1 MQLKNIVKLLAVASL
16 TALSAS
22 AFGASIAGN
31 PANGK
36 KIFENG
42 KGSVPACS
50 SCHGDKGQGND
61 MMKTPRL
68 SGQVQ
73 AFIRKQLEDFATDKR
88 TDTTMF
94 TMNTVAK
101 GLSPQDRAD
110 MAAFFSTNE
119 IEPEISNLKELAD
132 AGTPVGRAY
141 VGKGIVSYG
150 IPKKGVPA
158 CRSCH
163 DYNGRGAANVYPMI
177 GQQKYTYLVNQ
188 LNKWRDGSRAND
200 PLAQMR
206 KVAQNMSDQDIQD
219 VAAFLAKAS
228 PYSPGNEG
236 LPHEHHYIVGSAD

>member
-1 MQLKNIVKLLAVASL
+1 MRMNKVKTIIAAASL
-16 TALSAS
+16 ALLSSAT
-22 AFGASIAGN
+22 FASEAHHGDR
-31 PANGK
+31 ANGEN
-36 KIFENG
+36 IFKNG

-68 SGQVQ
+68 SGQGY

-88 TDTTMF
+88 MDTTMF
-94 TMNTVAK
+94 TMNGVAK
-101 GLSPQDRAD
+101 GLSAQDRSD
-110 MAAFFSTNE
+110 MAAFFSSNE
-119 IEPEISNLKELAD
+119 IEPEISNLEELASS
-132 AGTPVGRAY
+132 GTEVGRSY
-141 VGKGIVSYG
+141 VGKGISSYG

-200 PLAQMR
+200 PLGQMQA
-206 KVAQNMSDQDIQD
+206 VAKKMSDQDIND
-219 VAAFLAKAS
+219 VAAFLTKAS
-228 PYSPGNEG
+228 PYSQGNTR
-236 LPHEHHYIVGSAD
+236 LPSQGYHE